1 MFKNFLMKKMLKKQM
16 AGVPEDQ
23 QEKIIKVVSENPE
36 LFQKIA
42 LEAQEKMKTGKDQMT
57 AMMEVM
63 QAHQDELKGVMGD
76 NK

>member
-1 MFKNFLMKKMLKKQM
+1 MLKNFFMKKMLKKQM

-23 QEKIIKVVSENPE
+23 QEKIIKAVSENPE

-42 LEAQEKMKTGKDQMT
+42 SEAQEKMKSGKDQMT

-63 QAHQDELKGVMGD
+63 QNHQAELQKVMGD